1 MDLDLRLVAA
11 FLAVAEEEHMG
22 RAADRLAISQPGLS
36 KQIRRLEG
44 FLGVPLAER
53 AGRGIRLTEAGRAFA
68 AEGRALLQRAER
80 AAVVTR
86 QAARA
91 EAGLV
96 RIGFVPPM
104 PAVLSERLG
113 AFDNPVE
120 LRRVDWVTRSELLL
134 SGEIDLC
141 LLPLPI
147 EAANLEYRVVHR
159 ESRVAGFAADHPLA
173 AREEVS
179 ILELG
184 DEPIVDLPTHR
195 EFWCVDPRPDGRSPV
210 WGPMV
215 HSVEEMLEI
224 VAQGRAMCITSASV
238 AEFYHRPGVA
248 FVPVDDIPEA
258 EVAVAWN
265 PTHIT
270 RTSEEVRHI
279 LLGSRAVAEPGP
291 LTPDPPPNRFRHR
304 VLSARIVDRSL

>member
-1 MDLDLRLVAA
+1 MDLPLNLVAA

-22 RAADRLAISQPGLS
+22 RAADRLGISQPGLT
-36 KQIRRLEG
+36 KQIRRLER
-44 FLGVPLAER
+44 FLGVPLIER
-53 AGRGIRLTEAGRAFA
+53 VGRGIRLTEAGRAFA

-80 AAVVTR
+80 AAAVTR
-86 QAARA
+86 QVARS

-104 PAVLSERLG
+104 PPVLSERLG
-113 AFDNPVE
+113 TLDSPVE

-134 SGEIDLC
+134 NGEIDLC

-147 EAANLEYRVVHR
+147 TSPNLEYRIVHH
-159 ESRVAGFAADHPLA
+159 EPRVAGFAAHHPLA
-173 AREEVS
+173 EREVIS

-195 EFWCVDPRPDGRSPV
+195 DFWCVDPRPDGRSPI
-210 WGPMV
+210 WGPLV
-215 HSVEEMLEI
+215 TSVEEMLEV

-238 AEFYHRPGVA
+238 ADFYRRPGVV
-248 FVPVDDIPEA
+248 FIPVSDIPEA

-265 PTHIT
+265 PDH
-270 RTSEEVRHI
+270 
-279 LLGSRAVAEPGP
+279 
-291 LTPDPPPNRFRHR
+291 LTPAAELVRD
-304 VLSARIVDRSL
+304 IVANS